1 MARARFKPFNTRES
15 INSVNSKI
23 AKITFTSVVLFN
35 IFRNTTHRLE
45 EEQLEKIKIN
55 LSQIVIEIISVVFA
69 VSLALIGNEF
79 RENYNNEQ
87 LADVAIMN
95 LRNEVKNN
103 KTLLLK
109 SIEAHEK
116 TIAYLSEFLKTQK
129 KDSTAQSYYFERL
142 EETAWESMKISQVTQ
157 FIDFKLTSRISK
169 VYTEQKIYNDLI
181 IKMMDNMI
189 FQGDYSDE
197 KNIMKTLRRHLVNF
211 YIILEI
217 ENNLLKTIEDFLT
230 NNEK

>member
-1 MARARFKPFNTRES
+1 MARARFKPFNTRER

-211 YIILEI
+211 YIILEV

-230 NNEK
+230 KNEK

>member
-1 MARARFKPFNTRES
+1 MARAKFKPFNPRES

-211 YIILEI
+211 YIILEV

>member
-1 MARARFKPFNTRES
+1 MARAKFKPFNPRES